1 MIRRPPTRN
10 RESGFALLLIFVL
23 AAGIAIGMMM
33 QLPRVA
39 FETARNR
46 EQMLI
51 ERGEQY
57 KRAIGLFYR
66 KTNRLPQKIEDLENT
81 NSIRF
86 LRRRYIDPMT
96 GKDEWRIIHA
106 GPGGVLTDSLVKK
119 TPTTPDGKPVS
130 GQNFGVNPGNTTG
143 LGSSGGLG
151 SGNGPGNSTTSTDPA
166 DNTGEVNQ
174 AVLRRPSDRT
184 PQVGGAGSGQ
194 ATQNPNDPTQAQNTN
209 PQQGQPIFPGQ
220 PGYPAPGTPGYTGQ
234 PIYPGQT
241 GYPQQQNQQQTAQQT
256 GQPIYPGQP
265 GYPAPGTP
273 GYTGQPI
280 YPGQPGYP
288 QQNQQSAYNSGQN
301 IPGAFNP
308 QQTGNP
314 NQPGLPQVPGQQS
327 PYNTNG
333 PQNGVAANNSALG
346 MIGDLIRNP
355 RGGPGT
361 TGSAFN
367 NGGVQGG
374 IAGVATNYKGPSI
387 KIYKERQKYQ
397 EWEFVYDIK
406 DDPYLKQ
413 RTVGGGGLNQN
424 QNQGLGGNQNQGS
437 GSTGFN
443 NRQR

>member
-1 MIRRPPTRN
+1 MTRRPPTRN

-46 EQMLI
+46 EQLLI

-57 KRAIGLFYR
+57 KRAISLFYR

-96 GKDEWRIIHA
+96 GKDEWRVIHA
-106 GPGGVLTDSLVKK
+106 GPGGVLIDSLVKK
-119 TPTTPDGKPVS
+119 APTTPDGKPLS
-130 GQNFGVNPGNTTG
+130 GQNFGVNPGNSTG
-143 LGSSGGLG
+143 LGSSG
-151 SGNGPGNSTTSTDPA
+151 NPGNTGTSTDPA
-166 DNTGEVNQ
+166 DNTGEVNA

-184 PQVGGAGSGQ
+184 PLGTGAGGAQVPGGNPGG
-194 ATQNPNDPTQAQNTN
+194 NPNDPTQASANQLN
-209 PQQGQPIFPGQ
+209 GQPIYPGQ

-234 PIYPGQT
+234 AIYPGQP
-241 GYPQQQNQQQTAQQT
+241 GYPQQQQQQQQQTAQQT

-265 GYPAPGTP
+265 GYPQPGTP

-288 QQNQQSAYNSGQN
+288 QQNQQQNQQAGYNPGQN

-308 QQTGNP
+308 QQSNSL

-333 PQNGVAANNSALG
+333 PGAGTATNNTALG
-346 MIGDLIRNP
+346 MIGNLIRNP
-355 RGGPGT
+355 PRWARGTVEALSITVASRAGSPVSPPTTRGPPSRSTRSARSIRNGSLST
-361 TGSAFN
+361 TSRM
-367 NGGVQGG
+367 
-374 IAGVATNYKGPSI
+374 I
-387 KIYKERQKYQ
+387 
-397 EWEFVYDIK
+397 
-406 DDPYLKQ
+406 
-413 RTVGGGGLNQN
+413 RT
-424 QNQGLGGNQNQGS
+424 
-437 GSTGFN
+437 
-443 NRQR
+443 